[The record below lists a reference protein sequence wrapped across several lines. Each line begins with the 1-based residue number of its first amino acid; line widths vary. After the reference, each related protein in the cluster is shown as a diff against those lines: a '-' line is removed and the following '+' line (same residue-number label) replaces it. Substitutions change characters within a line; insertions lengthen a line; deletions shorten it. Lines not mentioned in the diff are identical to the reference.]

1 MSDNTMDRI
10 NRRSDLLNA
19 IIKALSDAVDD
30 LDRPYRWEDIPDVLA
45 DVIRQR
51 DEAWAEIRV
60 LNAASRDAD
69 ANVTAHADDLH
80 DAGYAAALDDIET
93 AALAIPDQVDADHR
107 LAFLSGWI
115 SGRRAG
121 L

>member
-1 MSDNTMDRI
+1 MSDTGDMI
-10 NRRSDLLNA
+10 NRRTMLLNA
-19 IIKALSDAVDD
+19 ISEALADAVGET
-30 LDRPYRWEDIPDVLA
+30 DRPYRWEEIPDVLA

>member
-45 DVIRQR
+45 EVIEQR
-51 DEAWAEIRV
+51 NQAWTEIRA
-60 LNAASRDAD
+60 LNAASRDCD

-80 DAGYAAALDDIET
+80 DAGYSAALDDIDAQLDFT
-93 AALAIPDQVDADHR
+93 ANWPKQDRMAD
-107 LAFLSGWI
+107 LGGWI
-115 SGRRAG
+115 RGRRAG